1 MQTVKLGA
9 TRLEVTPIAYGTWQ
23 FGGDWGSVDERA
35 AVDAIRHVRSLG
47 INFFDTAQ
55 AYGFGRA
62 ERLLGPALAA
72 ELCGRQEQLV
82 IAPKGGL
89 RMDGDRLVRE
99 GLIRHVGVSNYS
111 TAQITEFAA
120 ALPAETVQPPYGTT
134 EIIGLGL

>member
-1 MQTVKLGA
+1 
-9 TRLEVTPIAYGTWQ
+9 
-23 FGGDWGSVDERA
+23 VDERA

-62 ERLLGPALAA
+62 ERLLGRALAA

-89 RMDGDRLVRE
+89 RMDGKRLVRE

-120 ALPAETVQPPYGTT
+120 ALPAETVQPPMAPPRSSASACRPDQPARWP
-134 EIIGLGL
+134 